1 MYIIC
6 LPRPVFEPGST
17 QNIPSTLADH
27 AQKVSFVFSDT
38 TELCEWHLNNSK
50 SGLMILVWSPIK
62 QLLGRLQESNLGF
75 PAGLLSSMQ
84 QSVLTTTPCYIQ
96 ISKGLYSIHH
106 SIIFTIKHERKNI
119 PFNVYAIG
127 IYTLQNKPYKSIL
140 KCHFFIQ
147 AYLRSRLKTP

>member
-1 MYIIC
+1 MALATWECFKPGFWKSDDRPLEAVQSRWRTNLNKKNMYIIC

-62 QLLGRLQESNLGF
+62 
-75 PAGLLSSMQ
+75 
-84 QSVLTTTPCYIQ
+84 
-96 ISKGLYSIHH
+96 
-106 SIIFTIKHERKNI
+106 
-119 PFNVYAIG
+119 
-127 IYTLQNKPYKSIL
+127 
-140 KCHFFIQ
+140 
-147 AYLRSRLKTP
+147 